1 MTAIPKLRDDGKM
14 ILSKIHFQSPGGAVL
29 DFDRDGFSMPT
40 EGVSVKHGAILY
52 HDVTINDHWGDD
64 HAKIKVSLTSVVYV
78 SSSRLPLRMRGR
90 SCMSHGL
97 CDIVYVREDVANWF
111 KSYFRFR

>member
-14 ILSKIHFQSPGGAVL
+14 ILSKIHFRSPGGAVL

-64 HAKIKVSLTSVVYV
+64 HAKIKVSLTLVVYV
-78 SSSRLPLRMRGR
+78 SSFRLQMRLRRR
-90 SCMSHGL
+90 SSMSHGL
-97 CDIVYVREDVANWF
+97 CP
-111 KSYFRFR
+111 